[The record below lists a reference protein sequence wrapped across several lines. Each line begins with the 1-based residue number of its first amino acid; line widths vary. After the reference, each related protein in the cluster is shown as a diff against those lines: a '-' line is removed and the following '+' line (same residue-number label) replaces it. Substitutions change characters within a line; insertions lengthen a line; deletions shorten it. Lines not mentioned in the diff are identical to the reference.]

1 MTKEQVLKLLAD
13 RAYNPA
19 HEPAQEQVVFRIQFQ
34 NIGSLG
40 NFDLVTGRPKSGKT
54 KYLSGMMASA
64 ITRKEIFSMN
74 LRLPVGKER
83 VAHWDTEQN
92 RYDYHAMMKLIKKL
106 ADQETLPEHFH
117 SFHCRRDNAATIIA
131 MVKHFLHLYPD
142 TGLIF
147 LDGLLDMIDRFND
160 EGQSKMLINFL
171 KQITDEHNILV
182 IGVLH
187 RGVTHD
193 KSLGH
198 VGSIADRAAQ
208 SVLIVEKNKE
218 TNGLPVQYVLKSE
231 YLRSADDFD
240 PIAIHFNKQLSLWEL
255 TDYIAGTEEIKD
267 RTRKKRP
274 VEYDISEHQDNIRR
288 IFHPTNE
295 LPYKKY
301 VQQICEVYALGFNLA
316 KDMGAWLVRQGLVYK
331 TNIGYTNVN
340 QAKLFI
346 KTGAA

>member
-1 MTKEQVLKLLAD
+1 MTPAELNKLLIT
-13 RAYNPA
+13 RHYNATSEPPA
-19 HEPAQEQVVFRIQFQ
+19 EQVVFRIQFQ

-40 NFDLVTGRPKSGKT
+40 NFILLTGRPKSGKS
-54 KYLSGMMASA
+54 KYISGKAASA
-64 ITRKEIFSMN
+64 LT
-74 LRLPVGKER
+74 GKEVFGMQIKLPNEKNR

-92 RYDYHAMMKLIKKL
+92 KYDYHAMIKLIQKL
-106 ADQETLPEHFH
+106 AGLDEVPKHFN

-131 MVKHFLHLYPD
+131 MVEYYLKCYPD
-142 TGLIF
+142 TGVII

-160 EGQSKMLINFL
+160 EGQSKMLVNFL
-171 KQITDEHNILV
+171 KRITDEHNVLV

-187 RGVTHD
+187 RSVTND

-218 TNGLPVQYVLKSE
+218 VVPAQYVLRAE

-240 PIAIHFNKQLSLWEL
+240 PIAIYFNKQLHLWEQC
-255 TDYIAGTEEIKD
+255 DYIMPEDIQTEG

-274 VEYDISEHQDNIRR
+274 LEYDIQEHKDNCRR
-288 IFHPTNE
+288 IFNARAELSYKNLVNE
-295 LPYKKY
+295 IK
-301 VQQICEVYALGFNLA
+301 QIYALGDNLA
-316 KDMGAWLVRQGLVYK
+316 KDFVPYLLKEGLIFK
-331 TNIGYTNVN
+331 TDTGYTMTS

-346 KTGAA
+346 QNKTA